1 MTKSTEVKSSNVAQQ
16 GKIDSETVT
25 KIMSEIDHD
34 QSILN
39 VARALLKEVLT
50 DAIDLE
56 NKKDNPSLEAVI
68 DHINGQEWS
77 ELFAESAQRTTVLIK
92 QHLSK

>member
-25 KIMSEIDHD
+25 KIMSEFDHD

-68 DHINGQEWS
+68 DHLDGQEWP
-77 ELFAESAQRTTVLIK
+77 ELFAEAAQRPPVLIT